1 MLALSQW
8 STIEAY
14 QTPWYIHVYCYV
26 ASVCDGLVAVTVYIC
41 ALVNGHRYLLVLS
54 IKGFLGGTKGAFA
67 PLKSFAPLE
76 LGFNNE
82 LALT

>member
-1 MLALSQW
+1 MPKWSNSSSRVGHSVLALGHW

-26 ASVCDGLVAVTVYIC
+26 ASVCDGLVAVIC

-67 PLKSFAPLE
+67 PLK
-76 LGFNNE
+76 
-82 LALT
+82 